1 MLDPIA
7 TARAVALQERSYQL
21 LLWMADAVKR
31 GFIKFTTAHEYGSL
45 PEATEKWIARHY
57 QDIPLRAKPGKS
69 DLLDFSRMFTTYLQN
84 SFILREAPG
93 KQLYSPDAHCFCPMC
108 SWLVEAPH
116 LKTKRISPADR
127 RRAGKLQADV
137 IGLMAL
143 ELQRDLTEKQIA
155 SIVGEQRHRE
165 ALSMVTY
172 AHDLFARL
180 NGYAV
185 GPAALVLWRGFA
197 WTPSGSP
204 KKKFSLKAEDILMS
218 ERQLTKIIQQSADE
232 GELGDQ
238 KNKNGIGSD
247 V

>member
-7 TARAVALQERSYQL
+7 TTRAVALQERSYQL

-31 GFIKFTTAHEYGSL
+31 GFIKFATAHNYGSL
-45 PEATEKWIARHY
+45 PEATEKWITRHY
-57 QDIPLRAKPGKS
+57 QDIPLRARPDKS
-69 DLLDFSRMFTTYLQN
+69 DLHDFSRLFTTYLQN

-93 KQLYSPDAHCFCPMC
+93 KHRYSPDAHCFCPMC
-108 SWLVEAPH
+108 SWLIDAPH

-137 IGLMAL
+137 IRFMAL
-143 ELQRDLTEKQIA
+143 DLQRDLTDEQID
-155 SIVGEQRHRE
+155 SIVSEQRHRE

-180 NGYAV
+180 KGYAV

-204 KKKFSLKAEDILMS
+204 KKRFSLKAEDILER
-218 ERQLTKIIQQSADE
+218 ERQLIETIQQAADR
-232 GELGDQ
+232 GELRWP
-238 KNKNGIGSD
+238 
-247 V
+247 